1 VHVARAS
8 LQCLL
13 HARQGAVPHAE
24 LRRLARGAG
33 HSASRWLACAPQITF
48 RRVLLNKCQEEFEE
62 GDAAMKAVDARE
74 KAAAATEA
82 ENVRPVVPRR
92 AFCASPNS
100 QQPPKDGPDMLSRRP
115 GCAQGVR
122 AAKDDDKEDGELG
135 TDDAAAELL
144 QKKIDDRDAAVAELK
159 ARARG

>member
-1 VHVARAS
+1 MRGRFAGS
-8 LQCLL
+8 
-13 HARQGAVPHAE
+13 HAE
-24 LRRLARGAG
+24 LCRLARGAG
-33 HSASRWLACAPQITF
+33 CNASRLLACAPQITF

>member
-1 VHVARAS
+1 MPSCAS
-8 LQCLL
+8 LFMGQGTVLYGCCMLL
-13 HARQGAVPHAE
+13 PC
-24 LRRLARGAG
+24 
-33 HSASRWLACAPQITF
+33 ASQITF

-82 ENVRPVVPRR
+82 ENVRPSLPYC
-92 AFCASPNS
+92 AFCAFPNVQ
-100 QQPPKDGPDMLSRRP
+100 QQPKNGPDMLSMRP
-115 GCAQGVR
+115 DCAQGVR

-144 QKKIDDRDAAVAELK
+144 QKKIDDRDAAAAELK